1 MVLDFAVYDRATVE
15 RPWPSYWLPA
25 TLIVLAGK
33 HGIEIHLSFYGVQ
46 ATNAGEHAAA
56 AVERRIRT
64 RSRNDAA
71 TGAARC

>member
-25 TLIVLAGK
+25 TLNVLAGK
-33 HGIEIHLSFYGVQ
+33 HGIEILLSFYGVQ

-56 AVERRIRT
+56 VERRIRT
-64 RSRNDAA
+64 RSGNDAA
-71 TGAARC
+71 TGAAHC